1 MQLWRQRRRP
11 VAHQR
16 RLRHRLTRTDPRPS
30 ATSLDGYTVA
40 LIPRHDAAPLIRR
53 YEWLGTMGRASIF
66 VGLVSPAGETE
77 GVAAFG
83 YGPGG
88 PIRNIIG
95 GPALCLKRGCC
106 VHYAPPN
113 AASFLIS
120 HAVKLVRDLFG
131 VDRFFAYADPEAGE
145 YGAVYQAANWHYLGQ
160 GLNGKRGYR
169 RRRQYVLPPGHNP
182 RKANWRSD
190 RDLRRQG
197 RRLTVTQARAQG
209 WKIETRAAKHVYAV
223 CLGRNR
229 AAWRESLPSRPYP
242 KPRPALKGQGPSPA
256 IGGAR
261 DQSLPVAVVGFL
273 GRTCTCAPRKK
284 SQLRYRESPEAK
296 GPDAHHRS
304 VSRK

>member
-1 MQLWRQRRRP
+1 MAPTPSPRRAPAPTPSPTDAHRSAPECDLARRLHRRTDPPPRRRP
-11 VAHQR
+11 ADPPLRVARHHGAGQHLR
-16 RLRHRLTRTDPRPS
+16 WVGFSRWRDRGRGRLRLRTRRPDPQHHRWSRPLLE
-30 ATSLDGYTVA
+30 A
-40 LIPRHDAAPLIRR
+40 
-53 YEWLGTMGRASIF
+53 
-66 VGLVSPAGETE
+66 
-77 GVAAFG
+77 
-83 YGPGG
+83 
-88 PIRNIIG
+88 
-95 GPALCLKRGCC
+95 GCC

>member
-95 GPALCLKRGCC
+95 GPALCLK
-106 VHYAPPN
+106 P
-113 AASFLIS
+113 AAACITP
-120 HAVKLVRDLFG
+120 H
-131 VDRFFAYADPEAGE
+131 
-145 YGAVYQAANWHYLGQ
+145 QT
-160 GLNGKRGYR
+160 
-169 RRRQYVLPPGHNP
+169 P
-182 RKANWRSD
+182 RAS
-190 RDLRRQG
+190 
-197 RRLTVTQARAQG
+197 
-209 WKIETRAAKHVYAV
+209 
-223 CLGRNR
+223 
-229 AAWRESLPSRPYP
+229 
-242 KPRPALKGQGPSPA
+242 
-256 IGGAR
+256 
-261 DQSLPVAVVGFL
+261 
-273 GRTCTCAPRKK
+273 
-284 SQLRYRESPEAK
+284 
-296 GPDAHHRS
+296 
-304 VSRK
+304 